1 VSIGGTVADAGIFRV
16 AEDSPDF
23 AKVTLESGT
32 VSFRLR
38 YSQEGKEKWAV
49 LLVRM
54 LAKDR
59 IQVQI
64 FADGAKAEFTSA
76 AKVYIR

>member
-23 AKVTLESGT
+23 AKIMPDSGS
-32 VSFRLR
+32 VVFRLLHR
-38 YSQEGKEKWAV
+38 QEGKEKSAL

-59 IQVQI
+59 IRVEF
-64 FADGAKAEFTSA
+64 FADDATAKFTSA